1 MRPTCVRWIT
11 KGPRRQAGPSFSRIF
26 QLSILA
32 ALLTALLATLSRTL
46 LPRLALLLLT
56 RLLAAALLATLLA
69 ALLLLTRLLS
79 GFVLL
84 HSSSFPWI
92 SLPGHRVVQRTGS
105 PARSP
110 FCWRQD
116 TGTSALH
123 HHRNL
128 RAARAAT

>member
-1 MRPTCVRWIT
+1 MRAVDNER
-11 KGPRRQAGPSFSRIF
+11 PRGKAGPSFLWIF
-26 QLSILA
+26 QLPILA
-32 ALLTALLATLSRTL
+32 ALLATLLTALLATLSGTL

-92 SLPGHRVVQRTGS
+92 SLPGHRVVQRTGA
-105 PARSP
+105 PARSR
-110 FCWRQD
+110 FCWRQN
-116 TGTSALH
+116 TGTSAP
-123 HHRNL
+123 HHRRGP
-128 RAARAAT
+128 RAVPAAT